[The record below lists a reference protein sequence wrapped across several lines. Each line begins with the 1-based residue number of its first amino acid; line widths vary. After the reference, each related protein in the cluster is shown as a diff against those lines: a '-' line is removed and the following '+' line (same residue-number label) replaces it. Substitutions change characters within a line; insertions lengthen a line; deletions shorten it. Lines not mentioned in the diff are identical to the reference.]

1 MEDLARRPQASSPD
15 EAQPEANE
23 ELTSAQRRVIQGL
36 IVTTLLVS
44 TLGTAFLP
52 YLLVEHPILLLLT
65 SADGRNIVLLTPRVE
80 WHVLVPLAVARRILA
95 MLSTYGVGI
104 LYGRALLE
112 AAGRR
117 LPLVHKFMTGFERV
131 FLRFRAPSLVLWP
144 SYACCTI
151 AGVTRTPLRT
161 FVPWM
166 ALGQVVF
173 VLFTYLV
180 GSAASRWTELL
191 VTWLRAHLFETTVV
205 CLVVVAAQQLSSWL
219 RRRRGVRRVA
229 KDDGTRSKQAAIGDA
244 EDDPPAAPPR

>member
-1 MEDLARRPQASSPD
+1 
-15 EAQPEANE
+15 
-23 ELTSAQRRVIQGL
+23 
-36 IVTTLLVS
+36 VS

-52 YLLVEHPILLLLT
+52 YLLVEHPVLLLLT
-65 SADGRNIVLLTPRVE
+65 SADGRNIVLLTPRLD
-80 WHVLVPLAVARRILA
+80 WHVLVPLAVARRVLA
-95 MLSTYGVGI
+95 MLSTYGLGI

-117 LPLVHKFMTGFERV
+117 LPLVHKLMTRFERV

-161 FVPWM
+161 YLPWM

-191 VTWLRAHLFETTVV
+191 VAWLRAHLFETTVV
-205 CLVVVAAQQLSSWL
+205 CLAAVAAQQLSSWL
-219 RRRRGVRRVA
+219 RRRRGARR
-229 KDDGTRSKQAAIGDA
+229 AAAGEGASSGRAAAGDA
-244 EDDPPAAPPR
+244 ENPPPASPR